1 MMSVSF
7 LSSTCRAPTIQGV
20 HLRARI
26 RRRRRLTQDRARRR
40 HLSERYNNVVGKILA
55 EHLDELHVICSGKAP
70 ARCLTCMGQRSGM
83 LALQQACWHC
93 GQSDQAGGRL
103 TLASQ
108 HGVGGRKIVQ
118 KRLPVSARQAYIP
131 VRPRYS
137 SPALQR
143 VAKVIRHE
151 LQRLVR
157 PGCCSHASAHART
170 VCGCS
175 AGHRMSAQR
184 AQACA
189 CALLPD
195 GRPPP
200 PPSPPPSPTPPS
212 AGVPA
217 AAWRTPVFEQQCH
230 DVLHVRCHA
239 VPALTGCRAPSEP
252 RHTRGRAPAH
262 TVPLEVFFRWQSQ
275 RLGTR
280 DCARHFGGLRLA
292 LRHGGAMSRGLPK
305 TVPGICSR
313 NKRESLRARYSLS
326 HSLLLYQFVVNF

>member
-1 MMSVSF
+1 MSVSF
-7 LSSTCRAPTIQGV
+7 LSSTCRVPTIQGV

-40 HLSERYNNVVGKILA
+40 HLSERYNNVVRKILA

-200 PPSPPPSPTPPS
+200 PPLPTALPHSTQRRRACGSMAHTGFRAAVSRRPSCTLSRRTCPHRMPRAVRAATHARPRASTHRTARGILQVAVATPRNPRLRAPLRWSPPCSST
-212 AGVPA
+212 
-217 AAWRTPVFEQQCH
+217 WRGNV
-230 DVLHVRCHA
+230 
-239 VPALTGCRAPSEP
+239 
-252 RHTRGRAPAH
+252 
-262 TVPLEVFFRWQSQ
+262 
-275 RLGTR
+275 
-280 DCARHFGGLRLA
+280 
-292 LRHGGAMSRGLPK
+292 
-305 TVPGICSR
+305 
-313 NKRESLRARYSLS
+313 
-326 HSLLLYQFVVNF
+326 